1 MTVLDLYNDF
11 RAEFPDITEKAD
23 LEHIRLWDEIDPE
36 FAYSWFGSLA
46 NALNY
51 EMTVSASVKEY
62 KALFEFFRSSYMKSD
77 NDVKDCIDVSFVE
90 NLFWNVPPEKAVPFW
105 EVLPDVLKQL
115 YIGFHGRKPA

>member
-11 RAEFPDITEKAD
+11 RTEFPDITEKAD
-23 LEHIRLWDEIDPE
+23 LEHIRLWDEIAPE
-36 FAYSWFGSLA
+36 FAYSWFSSLA
-46 NALNY
+46 NALND
-51 EMTVSASVKEY
+51 EMIASASVKEY

-90 NLFWNVPPEKAVPFW
+90 NLFWNVPSEKAVPFW

-115 YIGFHGRKPA
+115 YIWFHGRKPV

>member
-1 MTVLDLYNDF
+1 MTILNMYNDF
-11 RAEFPDITEKAD
+11 RNQFPDITKKAD

-51 EMTVSASVKEY
+51 EMTASAPVKEY
-62 KALFEFFRSSYMKSD
+62 KALFEFFLSRYIKNE
-77 NDVKDCIDVSFVE
+77 NDVRDCIDVSFVE
-90 NLFWNVPPEKAVPFW
+90 NLFWNVPAEKVVPFW
-105 EVLPDVLKQL
+105 ALFPDILKQL